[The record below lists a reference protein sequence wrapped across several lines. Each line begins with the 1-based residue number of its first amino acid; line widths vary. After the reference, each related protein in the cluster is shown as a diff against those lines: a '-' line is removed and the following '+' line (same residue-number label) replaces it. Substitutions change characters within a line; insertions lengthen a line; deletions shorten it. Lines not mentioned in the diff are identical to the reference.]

1 MSPFRR
7 IIAAALSLSVLTA
20 SALMQSWAA
29 ADDTMVSGRV
39 TQEYTTREGTQV
51 QYQSVTL
58 LPNTDSETPYLYSS
72 NNQVAPF
79 GTAYY
84 RVADYNGSF
93 IYQFTGEVG
102 QTAFLSMD
110 IAHEFQVEVSAD
122 RTTWTQELHFKTNG
136 RYREMRSIDLSPYF
150 EQSGEVYVR
159 FSDGN
164 PSDGWGTSLYSTRY
178 VTVTGAQN
186 PTPAYTDVSD
196 GWLSSAGGTVS
207 AGQVISAAAGSQVTF
222 SRYINLPESWVG
234 EEVSLSIPW
243 ARSESIP
250 VVKVD
255 GREAASSVNNG
266 YNLTIPLSDGSAGKA
281 VTVEITLTATDEGEC
296 GLYNRV
302 RAGFTDMVT
311 MPEAEW
317 TLGDDT
323 RTMYRNY
330 YKDGSDDLV
339 LLNSLAGNY
348 MNNLFDGR
356 YGVNCFDGMMRTRE
370 LFYVHDT
377 SRSIIALADE
387 ERFSPIVRL
396 DTITDLYEGV
406 RQAMVPGSDYEMFYK
421 LDSRPK
427 QVFVSG
433 QNPKYLQMAVNQDNI
448 EVFADVFVAGTSG
461 GNTVGV
467 DSTTVTDAQ
476 KETGDGMVRTYAYG
490 SSGSAVL
497 DVTWPGGTTDRP
509 TTLSVTS
516 QGTDSY
522 SVIFNNFK
530 SGFAYGS
537 AVRPWS
543 YASTADGMVAISAMA
558 GDTEI
563 APPDGQYL
571 ILHSGQN
578 AQAEALVVTWD
589 VAPDQI
595 ILHSNGGNQFE
606 SLELVY
612 GADAAPTLTAI
623 PFQGIDGDLSWPI
636 QVAEN
641 LVSRGVYGARGYDP
655 SYVCGDE
662 GLGPGA
668 LAAAAY
674 IFRKYDSPLADQAE
688 ELALNA
694 MDACYAASYE
704 RGVTPGRINDH
715 VAGCGYLAAMGYEEY
730 VDMADYWASFSL
742 NEQRPDGS
750 FGAFDARLV
759 LALQRAWDITGLSKY
774 REAVDRYKQSIAY
787 YPDRIEYNGQT
798 LTGHV
803 LFLGGTELS
812 YLGYDGDTANLA
824 NVFDFAANC
833 IDDTG
838 VFSCSDINPYFLGWS
853 LNGTMEKKYEL
864 TEKKALVSRTQSV
877 LYHADGS
884 YEILDYPTAYINNPY
899 RFSKRTLVIYG
910 DVDNDGQVNASDAL
924 LALQASVNLRSLCG
938 SEVTTADVNNDGQV
952 NATDALFILQ
962 HSVDLI
968 EDFPIEQD

>member
-7 IIAAALSLSVLTA
+7 LIAAALSLSLLAAPALLQSQAAGDRTA
-20 SALMQSWAA
+20 F
-29 ADDTMVSGRV
+29 SGRV
-39 TQEYTTREGTQV
+39 IQEYTTREGSQM

-58 LPNTDSETPYLYSS
+58 LPNTASEKPYLYSS
-72 NNQVAPF
+72 NNQVSKF
-79 GTAYY
+79 GTAFY

-93 IYQFTGEVG
+93 IYAFTGEVG
-102 QTAFLSMD
+102 QTAFIHMD
-110 IAHEFQVEVSAD
+110 IAHEFQVEVSTD
-122 RTTWTQELHFKTNG
+122 RLNWTEELHFQTHG

-150 EQSGEVYVR
+150 QKSGEVYVR

-178 VTVTGAQN
+178 VTVTGAKN
-186 PTPAYTDVSD
+186 PTAAYTDVSA
-196 GWLSSAGGTVS
+196 GWQSSTGGAVS
-207 AGQVISAAAGSQVTF
+207 AGEVISAAAGSAVTL
-222 SRYINLPESWVG
+222 SRYINLPEAWVG
-234 EEVSLSIPW
+234 EEISLSVPW
-243 ARSESIP
+243 ALSADTP

-255 GREAASSVNNG
+255 GRQVASSVNNG
-266 YNLTIPLSDGSAGKA
+266 FNLTIPLSDGSEGKA
-281 VTVEITLTATDEGEC
+281 VAVEIQLTATEAGQC
-296 GLYNRV
+296 GLYSRL

-311 MPEAEW
+311 MPESEW
-317 TLGDDT
+317 FLGEDS

-356 YGVNCFDGMMRTRE
+356 YGVNCFDGMMRSRE

-427 QVFVSG
+427 QVFVSES
-433 QNPKYLQMAVNQDNI
+433 NPKYLQMAVNQDNI
-448 EVFADVFVAGTSG
+448 EVFADVFVAGTADGS
-461 GNTVGV
+461 TTSV
-467 DSTTVTDAQ
+467 DSTVVSDTQ
-476 KETGDGMVRTYAYG
+476 KQSGDGLVRTYQYG
-490 SSGSAVL
+490 GTGSATL
-497 DVTWPGGTTDRP
+497 DVTWPAGTTDKP
-509 TTLSVTS
+509 TTLSVSS

-530 SGFAYGS
+530 SSFAYGK

-543 YASTADGMVAISAMA
+543 YASVGDQIVGISAI
-558 GDTEI
+558 GGEI
-563 APPDGQYL
+563 DVPKEHYL

-589 VAPDQI
+589 VPPERI
-595 ILHSNGGNQFE
+595 ILHSDGSSQFE

-612 GADAAPTLTAI
+612 SGDASPSLTAV

-655 SYVCGDE
+655 SYLCGDE

-674 IFRKYDSPLADQAE
+674 VFKKYNSPLADQAE
-688 ELALNA
+688 ALALQA
-694 MDACYAASYE
+694 MEACYAASWE
-704 RGVTPGRINDH
+704 RGVTPGRANDH
-715 VAGCGYLAAMGYEEY
+715 IAGCGYLAAMGYDQYVSMAEY
-730 VDMADYWASFSL
+730 WGSFAL
-742 NEQRPDGS
+742 AEQRADGS

-759 LALQRAWDITGLSKY
+759 LALQRTWDITGDSKF
-774 REAVDRYKQSIAY
+774 RDAVDHYKQSIAY
-787 YPDRIEYNGQT
+787 YSDRIEYNGQIM
-798 LTGHV
+798 TGHV

-864 TEKKALVSRTQSV
+864 SRERRRCRAPSRFCTMPTEVMRLSIIPPLTSTIRIAL
-877 LYHADGS
+877 
-884 YEILDYPTAYINNPY
+884 
-899 RFSKRTLVIYG
+899 
-910 DVDNDGQVNASDAL
+910 ASG
-924 LALQASVNLRSLCG
+924 RY
-938 SEVTTADVNNDGQV
+938 
-952 NATDALFILQ
+952 
-962 HSVDLI
+962 
-968 EDFPIEQD
+968 